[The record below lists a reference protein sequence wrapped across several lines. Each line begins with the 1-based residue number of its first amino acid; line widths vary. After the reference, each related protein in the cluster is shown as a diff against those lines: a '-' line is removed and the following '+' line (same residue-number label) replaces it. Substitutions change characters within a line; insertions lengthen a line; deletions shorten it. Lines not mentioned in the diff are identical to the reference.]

1 MLHGSG
7 TWSLKRE
14 NELAL
19 NWREVRIRWICGMK
33 LRDKLTCIE
42 IRQWLGIE
50 DIVQVIKRNIMR
62 LYGHVIR
69 KDDDDWVKKCVTL
82 EVEGARQRDRRR
94 KMWKELWTRMRMI
107 CT

>member
-1 MLHGSG
+1 
-7 TWSLKRE
+7 
-14 NELAL
+14 
-19 NWREVRIRWICGMK
+19 MK

-62 LYGHVIR
+62 LYGHVIK

-82 EVEGARQRDRRR
+82 EVEGA
-94 KMWKELWTRMRMI
+94 KEIGPGKRGKSCGRG
-107 CT
+107 CK